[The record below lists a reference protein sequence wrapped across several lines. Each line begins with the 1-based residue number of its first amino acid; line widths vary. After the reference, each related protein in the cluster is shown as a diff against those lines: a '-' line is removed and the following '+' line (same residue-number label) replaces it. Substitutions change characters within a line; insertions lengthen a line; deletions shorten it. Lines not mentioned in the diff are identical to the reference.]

1 MLYCPNCKY
10 EFDQAILVCPNCDE
24 RLVLKLSDRLA
35 PAVSPDDSWVL
46 VGGVNNETQ
55 SKVARGSLDSSNIP
69 SVFLPSR
76 LDTDGAPE
84 NLPVKSLGLVDTA
97 DLILVPR
104 EFGDEARVL
113 LEAVLG
119 EELIQPEVDNPLI

>member
-1 MLYCPNCKY
+1 MLYCPKCKY
-10 EFDQAILVCPNCDE
+10 EFDQAILVCPDCDE
-24 RLVLKLSDRLA
+24 RLVLKLSGRPA

-69 SVFLPSR
+69 SVFMPSR
-76 LDTDGAPE
+76 LDADGAPE
-84 NLPVKSLGLVDTA
+84 DLPVKSLGLVDTA

-104 EFGDEARVL
+104 EFGEEARVL

-119 EELIQPEVDNPLI
+119 DELIQPEVDNPLI